1 MKKLLKLSMFLMI
14 LSIFTFPSNAVTKL
28 YPKASV
34 KLPVEA
40 FKSDIAVYNKYIFYN
55 IAYRD
60 LEHYKTYSKSVFS
73 NEKAKKINK
82 IEDYYGVQLPV
93 FKILSDQKLYSI
105 AWVGGASMGG
115 ININQLNKDKKQQ
128 DALKEY
134 Q

>member
-40 FKSDIAVYNKYIFYN
+40 FKSDIAVYNKYIFYD

-60 LEHYKTYSKSVFS
+60 LEHYQTYSK
-73 NEKAKKINK
+73 
-82 IEDYYGVQLPV
+82 
-93 FKILSDQKLYSI
+93 
-105 AWVGGASMGG
+105 
-115 ININQLNKDKKQQ
+115 
-128 DALKEY
+128 
-134 Q
+134 